1 MAVTTVTNPVYNGV
15 DTVKRYQN
23 YSITVSGG
31 AGNGKRIDCEKDL
44 GRWAKEVTIVGTDDL
59 RVWFNRDEDV
69 DLSMNPFL
77 IASGVQLLMS
87 KDMPICE
94 ILMECDGTSTTI
106 ISIL

>member
-1 MAVTTVTNPVYNGV
+1 M
-15 DTVKRYQN
+15 DMVKRYQN
-23 YSITVSGG
+23 YTITVSGG
-31 AGNGKRIDCEKDL
+31 SGNGFRIDCEADL

-59 RVWFNRDEDV
+59 RVWFNRDEDT
-69 DLSMNPFL
+69 DLSMSPFQ
-77 IASGVQLLMS
+77 IASGVQLVMS